1 MTASIGQQLRT
12 TRETRRIS
20 LEQVSQ
26 ATRIRVRYLQA
37 LEAGD
42 LGSLPSQAQARGFL
56 RAYGDYLG
64 LNSEELMR
72 QLDGP
77 PAQDATANPPPEQPA
92 QADRPVD
99 PPEET
104 QQSERIFKEIG
115 QDLRRQRELLGLT
128 LEDVARHTH
137 LRAHYLA
144 AFEAGDMNGLP
155 SPVQGRGMLSNYASF
170 LGLDPEP
177 LLLRFADGLQ
187 AGLAA
192 RQVARGEPITRPVAT
207 PANALPPGKVRRRF
221 SSDLLIGILLV
232 VALGAFVLWGAIR
245 IFSMRAET
253 EVAPTSQSIADILLI
268 TATPTLTPT
277 LPAVTPS
284 LPAPAELFPTA
295 VITDVVALQSTL
307 LAGGG
312 AETVAVY
319 VTVRQRTWMRVT
331 VDGQVVFQGRVLPG
345 SAYAYEGND
354 TIEILTGN
362 GGGLQLFYNQQD
374 LGIMGEIGQIVQRI
388 FTREGVLT
396 PTPTLTPETT
406 PSPLPTATV
415 APTNTLPPGFFPVPT
430 VPSP

>member
-12 TRETRRIS
+12 AREARRIS

-72 QLDGP
+72 QLDSP
-77 PAQDATANPPPEQPA
+77 PAQDAAANPPPEQP
-92 QADRPVD
+92 DRPVEA
-99 PPEET
+99 PEDM
-104 QQSERIFKEIG
+104 QQSDRIFKEIG

-144 AFEAGDMNGLP
+144 ALEAGDMNGLP

-192 RQVARGEPITRPVAT
+192 RQVARGEPTTRPVTT
-207 PANALPPGKVRRRF
+207 PANTLPPGKVRRRF

-253 EVAPTSQSIADILLI
+253 EVTPTSQSIADILLI

-284 LPAPAELFPTA
+284 LPAPAELFPTT

-345 SAYAYEGND
+345 SAYAYEGKD

-374 LGIMGEIGQIVQRI
+374 LGIMGEVGQIVQRI

-415 APTNTLPPGFFPVPT
+415 APTNTLPPGSFPVPT